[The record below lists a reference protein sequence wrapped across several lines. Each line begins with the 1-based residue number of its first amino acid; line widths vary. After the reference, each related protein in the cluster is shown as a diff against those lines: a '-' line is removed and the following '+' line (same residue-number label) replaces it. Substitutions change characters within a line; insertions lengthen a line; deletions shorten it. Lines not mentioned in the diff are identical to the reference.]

1 MTSKLLCIIHSIP
14 ALNADF
20 PWHAIKNSSD
30 ELCAISGERNKFVFF
45 GENDH
50 VFPNKIDAPTTPR
63 YIMTHFLAVGGSVF
77 VVPKWTLIDKD
88 LFIESCHQMSQCD

>member
-30 ELCAISGERNKFVFF
+30 ELCENLWRLHKVQFF
-45 GENDH
+45 WENDH
-50 VFPNKIDAPTTPR
+50 VFPNKIDGPTTPR

-77 VVPKWTLIDKD
+77 VVPKCTLIDKD